1 MHLEQIAHYLS
12 PEHGFTF
19 LQGTEAQSQTPE
31 VSDPTFP
38 FCETH
43 LKR

>member
-1 MHLEQIAHYLS
+1 MHLEQTAHCLS